1 MSDMTFKQ
9 AKEIVERME
18 LAELSL
24 RNSFD
29 NIDFARRSLDDS
41 ILEQKKVLNELPQKD
56 KKISYLYLIIMLNIG
71 FIVGLLVGKFLV

>member
-1 MSDMTFKQ
+1 
-9 AKEIVERME
+9 ME

>member
-9 AKEIVERME
+9 AKEIVERLE

-29 NIDFARRSLDDS
+29 NIDYARRSLDDS
-41 ILEQKKVLNELPQKD
+41 IIEQKKVLKQVPEKD
-56 KKISYLYLIIMLNIG
+56 KKISFLYIIIMLNVG
-71 FIVGLLVGKFLV
+71 FIGGLLVGKFLL

>member
-9 AKEIVERME
+9 AKEIVERLE

-29 NIDFARRSLDDS
+29 NIDYARRSLDDS
-41 ILEQKKVLNELPQKD
+41 IIEQKKVLKQLPEKD
-56 KKISYLYLIIMLNIG
+56 KKINYLFILIAVNVG
-71 FIVGLLVGKFLV
+71 FIAGLFVGKFLL